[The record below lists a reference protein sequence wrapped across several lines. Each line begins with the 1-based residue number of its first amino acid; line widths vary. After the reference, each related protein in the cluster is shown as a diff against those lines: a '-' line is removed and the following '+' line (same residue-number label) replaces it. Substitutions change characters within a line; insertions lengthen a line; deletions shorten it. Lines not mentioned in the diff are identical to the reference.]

1 MGCRYE
7 LGLVSSDYTICLER
21 LLFQELVHLKPTLFH
36 IKINPEL
43 DRVNGKQYNRKRRP
57 LETQKE

>member
-1 MGCRYE
+1 MDCRYE
-7 LGLVSSDYTICLER
+7 LGLVSLDCTICLAR
-21 LLFQELVHLKPTLFH
+21 LIFQEVGHLKPTLFH